1 MFFRLLCLDAN
12 RWKADGIQGNSMSL
26 KLLLADDENDI
37 REVIEDRLNSWGFN
51 VVTATTGAEALEKII
66 SEKFDGV
73 LLDVKM
79 PEMSGI
85 EVLEKVRQKDTE
97 LPIIIVTSS
106 TSRDAAIG
114 SLAKGANE
122 FILKPFEWEELKVK
136 IEKVFHVTL

>member
-1 MFFRLLCLDAN
+1 
-12 RWKADGIQGNSMSL
+12 MSL

-85 EVLEKVRQKDTE
+85 EVLERVRQRDSE

-136 IEKVFHVTL
+136 IEKVFNVSL